1 MTESNIPNGQA
12 QCPLAPALCSASA
25 ATGKW
30 VPAESTLQIIRDP
43 RWLWVRNPDCKYIK
57 LWVDTRD
64 GHCIISDRN
73 GKEITLR
80 ELSRQGDE
88 YLTPNEKS

>member
-1 MTESNIPNGQA
+1 MEKHTETKL
-12 QCPLAPALCSASA
+12 PLPANR
-25 ATGKW
+25 W
-30 VPAESTLQIIRDP
+30 VNVDEALKIIRDT
-43 RWLWVRNPDCKYIK
+43 RWCWARNSECKYIK

-80 ELSRQGDE
+80 ELSRQCDE
-88 YLTPNEKS
+88 YLIPSPPLKIVEENACNPKEG